1 MTTNLI
7 MRDWMHITRTCS
19 SYRMTEFRTRLMLNI
34 SMKQFDYLMTIVGH

>member
-19 SYRMTEFRTRLMLNI
+19 QMTDFRIKLMLNI
-34 SMKQFDYLMTIVGH
+34 TRKQFDYLMTVVGH